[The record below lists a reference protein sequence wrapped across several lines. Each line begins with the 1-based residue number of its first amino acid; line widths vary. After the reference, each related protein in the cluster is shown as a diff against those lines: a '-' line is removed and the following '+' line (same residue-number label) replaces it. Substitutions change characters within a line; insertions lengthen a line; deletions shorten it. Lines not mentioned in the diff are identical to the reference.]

1 MHSATFVMMASGI
14 WAILNAVIMKETLSY
29 ISAKEFPQAPI
40 FNIASAAVTALSLCS
55 DLFLLMST
63 GTKAGKPMGTSF
75 TLKNTLKMMPWALAI
90 KVFVIT
96 FDFFTVPM
104 YYYNCYLDCIRKLG
118 KAKHLL
124 YWRMERLKWQNIRW
138 LLFMVSVT
146 AMMTIFKVF
155 ILYFIHDFYEGV
167 KQQGTLDSNGLLN
180 ADDMQRQSMQTAKQ
194 VMPTSCPTC
203 GIKAPGV
210 PTQCLHPT
218 SGMLAPGTTTQGL

>member
-75 TLKNTLKMMPWALAI
+75 TLK
-90 KVFVIT
+90 
-96 FDFFTVPM
+96 
-104 YYYNCYLDCIRKLG
+104 CIRKLG